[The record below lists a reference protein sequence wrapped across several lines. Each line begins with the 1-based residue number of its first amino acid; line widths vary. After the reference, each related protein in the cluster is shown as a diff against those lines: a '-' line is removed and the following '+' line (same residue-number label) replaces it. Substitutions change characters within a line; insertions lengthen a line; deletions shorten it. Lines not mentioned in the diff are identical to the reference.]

1 MFLSLPRT
9 YWYLFL
15 GTFINRLGAFVLPFL
30 TLYLTGERGV
40 SPSHAALVVSCFG
53 AGSFISQLTGGEL
66 TDRLGRR
73 PVMLIS
79 FLAAP
84 VAMLTLGFLRDLA
97 LIAACTVLLGFL
109 TDLYRPAVNAAV
121 SDLVPPE
128 NRTRAFG
135 YLYWAINLGF
145 AIAPVLAGFLAGR
158 NYLYLFLGDALTT
171 FLFGLIVLFAVPE
184 TRPAEAERATHATLR
199 ERAGQLGRAPI
210 LLLFA
215 FLTLFFGVIYMQ
227 GYIAL
232 PLDMISHGLGPEHY
246 GAAIAV
252 NGILIV
258 LVGIPISNLAG
269 KWPRFPSV
277 AAAAF
282 LIGLG
287 FGVTAF
293 ANTLPFFMFSI
304 AVWTIGEILGSA
316 VAPTIV
322 ADLSPIEFRGLF
334 QGVFGAAWGLSFFL
348 GPLLGGWVY
357 ERFGSSTLWGGCF
370 ALGCLL
376 TLAYLGLARLAH
388 TRAESPNPLP

>member
-1 MFLSLPRT
+1 MFLRLPRT

-30 TLYLTGERGV
+30 TLYLTSERGIT
-40 SPSHAALVVSCFG
+40 PSLAALVVSCFG

-84 VAMLTLGFLRDLA
+84 AAMLTLGFLRDLL
-97 LIAACTVLLGFL
+97 LIAACTLLLGFL
-109 TDLYRPAVNAAV
+109 TDLYRPAVSAAV
-121 SDLVPPE
+121 ADLVPPE
-128 NRTRAFG
+128 ERTRAYG
-135 YLYWAINLGF
+135 YIYWAINLGF
-145 AIAPVLAGFLAGR
+145 AIAPVLAGLLAGR
-158 NYLYLFLGDALTT
+158 SYLYLFLGDALTT
-171 FLFGLIVLFAVPE
+171 FAFGLIVLFAVRE
-184 TRPAEAERATHATLR
+184 TRPAEAAHAAHAILR
-199 ERAGQLGRAPI
+199 ERAAQLGRAPI

-215 FLTLFFGVIYMQ
+215 FLTLFFGIIYMQ
-227 GYIAL
+227 GYVSL
-232 PLDMISHGLGPEHY
+232 PLDMQADGLGPGQY

-258 LVGIPISNLAG
+258 LIGIPVSNVAG
-269 KWPRFPSV
+269 KWPRFPSI

-282 LIGLG
+282 LVGLG

-293 ANTLPFFMFSI
+293 ADTFSFFAFSV
-304 AVWTIGEILGSA
+304 AVWTLGEVLGSA
-316 VAPTIV
+316 IAPTIV
-322 ADLSPIEFRGLF
+322 ADLSPIELRGLF

-348 GPLLGGWVY
+348 GPVLGGWVY
-357 ERFGSSTLWGGCF
+357 ERFGSSALWGGCF

-376 TLAYLGLARLAH
+376 TLAYLGMARLAR
-388 TRAESPNPLP
+388 TRPQAEAA